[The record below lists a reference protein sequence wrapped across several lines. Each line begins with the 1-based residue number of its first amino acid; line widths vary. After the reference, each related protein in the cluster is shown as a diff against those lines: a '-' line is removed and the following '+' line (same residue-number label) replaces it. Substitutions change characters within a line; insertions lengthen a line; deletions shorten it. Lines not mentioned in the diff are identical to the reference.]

1 MSVRFAARSLTCFKF
16 RFVSSP
22 QLGTQGVLLLP
33 HYLTEVSQQGL
44 AN

>member
-1 MSVRFAARSLTCFKF
+1 MTIAHAQEAQ
-16 RFVSSP
+16 